1 MSTNSNKNSVESI
14 DSPNTPNLIG
24 IKRIDSMKRHNSSSK
39 NNNSN
44 LSLNECELTGSRSNL
59 DQPINSPNIV
69 KMVSSKPPLDKRT
82 YKLQTQKP
90 LMQGWLHRKTQDPSS
105 KSSSSLSLTNSS
117 NMTSSITSTCSSNT
131 SSGSISTNKPQ
142 SGLLKNPLS
151 SRSKWKKYWCVLM
164 KDFIIFYKNPDEKT
178 PKDFLMLKDFEITK
192 ELTNKKLG
200 FCLVEKAKQSVYEF
214 YAEQSDEYNEWYQ
227 ALSDAHTRLI
237 GEPLT
242 SLSSTSLSSSSGYET
257 IGGLSL
263 LSNLNN
269 RDDLSIGS
277 SSSTNSS
284 FQSQPSS
291 STFNRKNNLQLQLS
305 TIIDANDDALNASFK
320 NADKKAASPTLSTN
334 ASPTLI
340 NNLQYNNSSSR
351 ESSPDLSN
359 CNSKLGSR
367 DSSPGLTY
375 RK

>member
-1 MSTNSNKNSVESI
+1 MVKQKKE
-14 DSPNTPNLIG
+14 
-24 IKRIDSMKRHNSSSK
+24 RIY
-39 NNNSN
+39 
-44 LSLNECELTGSRSNL
+44 LLFSRS
-59 DQPINSPNIV
+59 
-69 KMVSSKPPLDKRT
+69 R
-82 YKLQTQKP
+82 
-90 LMQGWLHRKTQDPSS
+90 
-105 KSSSSLSLTNSS
+105 
-117 NMTSSITSTCSSNT
+117 
-131 SSGSISTNKPQ
+131 
-142 SGLLKNPLS
+142 
-151 SRSKWKKYWCVLM
+151 
-164 KDFIIFYKNPDEKT
+164 
-178 PKDFLMLKDFEITK
+178 
-192 ELTNKKLG
+192 KKLG
-200 FCLVEKAKQSVYEF
+200 FCLIEKAKQSVYEF

-291 STFNRKNNLQLQLS
+291 TTFNRKNNLQLQLS
-305 TIIDANDDALNASFK
+305 TIIDANDDPLNASFK

-340 NNLQYNNSSSR
+340 NNLQYKQNWQFQMYTFFTSQL
-351 ESSPDLSN
+351 E
-359 CNSKLGSR
+359 
-367 DSSPGLTY
+367 LTIHKQKK
-375 RK
+375 RHI